1 MYKLEYWVDKR
12 NYSKEDLE
20 SKLSQNLGKLDT
32 EVTVKAESDYY
43 LVIID
48 ADKRNIDACHD
59 HLSFNRDE
67 IFLAKDELGD
77 ELRSKAYPLLAEIE
91 TQLRRFIT
99 RAMIEVLDF
108 NWWGRS
114 TPNSI
119 QENVDEVE
127 RKAGT
132 KQAQE
137 HHQIEF
143 TKFVDLISFVTGKY
157 QKWSDTKNLTPADL
171 AELLDD
177 CENIE
182 ELKQK
187 LSQNRE
193 QTSLWEGVFSS
204 YFDDPKGWKE
214 LEGNIEETVISI
226 RNKVMHHRRIRIHHL
241 RQLKESRDELLQI
254 IGTAKSELPQAGLE
268 NAAKNIKA
276 AVENMRFNIDPE
288 LVKALSQP
296 ITTEEILQNFP
307 NPFIDPEILK
317 ALQEPIID
325 AERLRRIMSGFKVG
339 LQDFDDDSTLEEE
352 DNDSNEDERNEQD
365 QEENNTDNDADD
377 EDE

>member
-1 MYKLEYWVDKR
+1 MSEAMYKLEYWIDKR
-12 NYSKEDLE
+12 DYSKDSLE
-20 SKLSQNLGKLDT
+20 SKLSHNLEKLDI
-32 EVTVKAESDYY
+32 EVTVKVESDYY
-43 LVIID
+43 LVFIE

-59 HLSFNRDE
+59 HLNFNRDE

-157 QKWSDTKNLTPADL
+157 QKWSDTKNLTPTDL

-193 QTSLWEGVFSS
+193 QTSLWEDVFSS

-226 RNKVMHHRRIRIHHL
+226 RNKVMHHRRIRIHYL
-241 RQLKESRDELLQI
+241 RQLKESRDELNQI
-254 IGTAKSELPQAGLE
+254 IGTAKSKLPQPDLNEAFESLRRIVE
-268 NAAKNIKA
+268 NASSQF
-276 AVENMRFNIDPE
+276 VLDPE
-288 LVKALSQP
+288 IIEGLKKSAQ
-296 ITTEEILQNFP
+296 
-307 NPFIDPEILK
+307 IDPEIIK
-317 ALQEPIID
+317 ALSRPPLID
-325 AERLRRIMSGFKVG
+325 PKRFMPKINFG
-339 LQDFDDDSTLEEE
+339 LQGFDSDSTSDEE
-352 DNDSNEDERNEQD
+352 DNGSSEDEGNEQD
-365 QEENNTDNDADD
+365 DEENSRDNDTD
-377 EDE
+377 E